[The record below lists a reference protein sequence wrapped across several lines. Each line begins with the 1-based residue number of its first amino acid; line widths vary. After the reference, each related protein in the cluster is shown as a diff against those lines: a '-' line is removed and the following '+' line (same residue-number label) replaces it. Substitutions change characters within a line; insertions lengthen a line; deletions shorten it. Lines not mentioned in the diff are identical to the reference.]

1 MIILRTLQFGFGLWV
16 FQSPERLLVL
26 GFQNCLP
33 PGTLDDVGRGIFRVE
48 LEVKEDRSFS
58 CSGIRWSWASVD
70 SGSLDGFV
78 EEWGQLV
85 SLITSSPQTV
95 VEGSSSFRLVICIG
109 AESVDP
115 EQSAKNHAW

>member
-1 MIILRTLQFGFGLWV
+1 MK
-16 FQSPERLLVL
+16 
-26 GFQNCLP
+26 
-33 PGTLDDVGRGIFRVE
+33 

-58 CSGIRWSWASVD
+58 CSGIRWSGASVD

-85 SLITSSPQTV
+85 GLITPGPQTL
-95 VEGSSSFRLVICIG
+95 VECSSSFRLVICIG